1 MTDACGYQ
9 KGGAGTC
16 NSTVFGYPFE
26 PLGNMLADTPKDFKK
41 QTVDVIGT
49 DATAFKDDGYN
60 GTATRAASLLTFVSS
75 FFHIHRLLWPA
86 FWIYILSNGGCT
98 LIIGRIMPRCHCAHY
113 RFLQSKALL
122 PSRSSHLRSLS
133 PTPHD
138 VSLFPVFHDLADC

>member
-1 MTDACGYQ
+1 
-9 KGGAGTC
+9 
-16 NSTVFGYPFE
+16 
-26 PLGNMLADTPKDFKK
+26 MLADTPKDFKK

-122 PSRSSHLRSLS
+122 PSRSSHLRSIS
-133 PTPHD
+133 ITAHD
-138 VSLFPVFHDLADC
+138 VSPSLAYMTWLIR

>member
-1 MTDACGYQ
+1 MVHLLLLLASHSILLLPLTPLPSAPHSLPAGARSKLTTDACGYQ

-16 NSTVFGYPFE
+16 NSTIFGYPFE

-75 FFHIHRLLWPA
+75 FFHIQRLLWPA
-86 FWIYILSNGGCT
+86 FWIYILSNEDA
-98 LIIGRIMPRCHCAHY
+98 R
-113 RFLQSKALL
+113 
-122 PSRSSHLRSLS
+122 
-133 PTPHD
+133 
-138 VSLFPVFHDLADC
+138 